1 MNVCLLPMWAVGI
14 AMEPAADEAGVRI
27 LGPGSQMDVS
37 GWMSLLTWTTF
48 IIAFVILYKLAWK
61 PILNVLDRREKEIA
75 KALEDAAKAREAT
88 EKAVAEQ
95 KRILSEAAEEA
106 RRIHDEARQAALAL
120 ASSVEARA
128 RDQSRAMIE
137 DASRE
142 IEFQRA
148 QASAS
153 LRIETAELAAQLAE
167 KVLTGHT
174 CDPERAD
181 FTRRMVSELQQHE
194 SR

>member
-1 MNVCLLPMWAVGI
+1 MNICLFPLLAVGV
-14 AMEPAADEAGVRI
+14 AMEPAADEAGVKI

-37 GWMSLLTWTTF
+37 GWMSLLTWATF
-48 IIAFVILYKLAWK
+48 IVAFILLYKLAWK
-61 PILNVLDRREKEIA
+61 PILNVLERREKEIA
-75 KALEDAAKAREAT
+75 KSLEDAAKAREMAGN
-88 EKAVAEQ
+88 AIVEQ
-95 KRILSEAAEEA
+95 KRILHEAAEQA
-106 RRIHDEARQAALAL
+106 RRVHDEARQAALAL

-128 RDQSRAMIE
+128 REQARSMIE
-137 DASRE
+137 EAARE

-167 KVLTGHT
+167 KVLTGRA
-174 CDPERAD
+174 CDPERTG
-181 FTRRMVSELQQHE
+181 FTQRMVSELEQHE